1 MERHTPALYSLAVIK
16 FSRSG
21 GAMQDKNLL
30 TGVALSKRAS
40 LLGYINAIRELGQA
54 RMQVSLI
61 GVS

>member
-1 MERHTPALYSLAVIK
+1 
-16 FSRSG
+16 
-21 GAMQDKNLL
+21 MQDKNLL

-61 GVS
+61 GVSWPHSIVFFITKNVIFSFDDPT